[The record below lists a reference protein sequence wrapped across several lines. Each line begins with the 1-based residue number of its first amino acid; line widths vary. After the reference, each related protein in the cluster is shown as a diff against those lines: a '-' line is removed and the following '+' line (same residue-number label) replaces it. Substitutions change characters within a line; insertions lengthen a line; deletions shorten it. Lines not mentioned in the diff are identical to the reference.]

1 MSEVVCPRRALL
13 AGAGLTMLLAAC
25 GENPPPTAP
34 SPSQNT
40 GSGNGDG
47 SLVKA
52 ADVPVGGGVVTADN
66 VLVLQLTAGTFTAFS
81 AVCPHQN
88 FRLSP
93 PDPQGLITC
102 VAHQSHFKAADG
114 SRVDGPAPS
123 GLSPIAVQVV
133 DGRVR
138 RVG

>member
-1 MSEVVCPRRALL
+1 MSDVVCPRRALL

-25 GENPPPTAP
+25 GKDPQPVTPAP
-34 SPSQNT
+34 GQST
-40 GSGNGDG
+40 GTGDG

-52 ADVPVGGGVVTADN
+52 ADVPVGGGVVTPDN

-88 FRLSP
+88 FRVSA

-102 VAHQSHFKAADG
+102 AAHQSHFKAGDG
-114 SRVDGPAPS
+114 SRVDGPAAS
-123 GLSPIAVQVV
+123 GLSPITVQVV
-133 DGRVR
+133 DGAAR
-138 RVG
+138 RMG